1 MNKIKTIFYQ
11 CLIFLVFSAN
21 LVHSQTPQVHL
32 NSGLQTTGV
41 TGTITITCSSVSATY
56 TGSFTYNPSQPI
68 ASQTLFLNS
77 LPVANDYKIKISNN
91 TNKALSYFI
100 CQAERTCDPNS
111 SRYSSCQSLDNT
123 VIDGTTVAIP
133 SGINNYLVAQ
143 NFKIIANAQNG
154 TDCVVNAGANANY
167 VTGAIYINLFG
178 TYTNSL
184 LLQPITYT
192 DRVLYIRNS
201 SCATKSSMHI
211 FVNGIELTNYTVNV
225 AVFGLFYIQYP
236 FGAIK
241 AGDVVH
247 VTNDCGDSPS
257 PYRIVSDVNYFIEV
271 PNGVN
276 YTGNGITSTDS
287 LPPSGRLDTP
297 VEVKQ
302 CTEIPVNAH
311 FNANFNFVPF
321 KNNDGSI
328 ANTGIYKINGNPIT
342 ENDLTIVPESPLNG
356 GSITINNN
364 GSISSQYDNFY
375 ISNRKPGIANPKY
388 TFEYIHNG
396 IDESEKTF
404 NINQVGYAFI
414 ENSTYRTFKYN
425 YGDHPN
431 HIYPS
436 PSSTSSYKLEFTG
449 NKVRWLVN
457 NTKIDSVTYTVQ
469 YSIVKGNG
477 TLSNTNAVE
486 VGTPITFIPADTGSY
501 ALQAEFSNGVIIQQ
515 KFHTTANV
523 PVIAPSLAT
532 IYSGNQISLVA
543 SGCSGTIHWG
553 SPTSTTTGNVYQV
566 SPLITTTY
574 TAYCENTS
582 GCTTSG
588 KSVTVT
594 VQAPKPTIT
603 PNAASVCAGVGVT
616 LTATGCVGGTY
627 SWTGG
632 LTGNSISVNPSAT
645 TIYNAT
651 CNNAAGTSLP
661 TPIKLT
667 VN

>member
-1 MNKIKTIFYQ
+1 MNKMKTVFYQ
-11 CLIFLVFSAN
+11 CLIFLIFSAN
-21 LVHSQTPQVHL
+21 LVYSQTPQVHL
-32 NSGLQTTGV
+32 NSGLQTTEV
-41 TGTITITCSSVSATY
+41 TGTITITCSSISATY

-100 CQAERTCDPNS
+100 CQAERTCNPNS

-133 SGINNYLVAQ
+133 SGMNNYLVAQ
-143 NFKIIANAQNG
+143 NFKIIANSQNG
-154 TDCVVNAGANANY
+154 TACVVNTGANANY
-167 VTGAIYINLFG
+167 VTGAVYINLFG

-184 LLQPITYT
+184 ILQPITYT

-236 FGAIK
+236 FGTIK

-297 VEVKQ
+297 VEIKQ

-321 KNNDGSI
+321 KNNDGSV

-342 ENDLTIVPESPLNG
+342 ENDLTIIPESPLNG

-375 ISNRKPGIANPKY
+375 ISNRKPGIPNPKY

-414 ENSTYRTFKYN
+414 ENTTYHTFKYN

-436 PSSTSSYKLEFTG
+436 SSSTSSYKLEFTG

-469 YSIVKGNG
+469 YSIIGGNG

-515 KFHTTANV
+515 KFHTSANV

-553 SPTSTTTGNVYQV
+553 SPTSTTTGNVHQI
-566 SPLITTTY
+566 SPLTTTTY
-574 TAYCENTS
+574 TAYCENKS
-582 GCTTSG
+582 GCTTLG
-588 KSVTVT
+588 KSVTVI
-594 VQAPKPTIT
+594 VQAPKPTII
-603 PNAASVCAGVGVT
+603 PSAASVCAGVGVT

-651 CNNAAGTSLP
+651 CTNAAGTSLS